1 MLLKSNSW
9 DFKGVWVGWLR
20 AAVCRL
26 SRCSSARGLFK
37 EEESPKRTRAAQGPA
52 WPLGGL
58 QGVRGSAQFIR
69 GAPCQAYVTGS
80 RLLRGM

>member
-52 WPLGGL
+52 WPLGGP
-58 QGVRGSAQFIR
+58 QGVRGPA
-69 GAPCQAYVTGS
+69 
-80 RLLRGM
+80 